1 MLDDFPVSHG
11 SEREDL
17 ILDIVKNQ
25 QDRLDFEWSS
35 LKIQNEEHVGM
46 FFVLSDALKI
56 DGIRINLTAHT
67 QQQIAD
73 SWGAMFLTAKLADLI
88 WHNAQVRLEPRPRSI
103 TSSTE
108 AMIKHSQDIDKQL
121 ENVDYEGK
129 LLSTVG
135 KYWIIDSKMAHSSRP
150 NQAINY
156 GWHFKGQSFQG
167 ISGGYNASLLKDP
180 ANGMYWKMIQTIG
193 THHSNSH
200 VDYSQICRLV
210 ARDCVI
216 DGQSMDLME
225 VLQDP
230 DLSKLVSHTG
240 VQPVLRQPGVPEPN
254 IIFVVP

>member
-1 MLDDFPVSHG
+1 MLDDFPASNG
-11 SEREDL
+11 SDREDL

-25 QDRLDFEWSS
+25 QDRLGFEWSS
-35 LKIQNEEHVGM
+35 LKLQNEEHVGM
-46 FFVLSDALKI
+46 FFVLNDALKI
-56 DGIRINLTAHT
+56 DGIRINLTAAT
-67 QQQIAD
+67 QQRIAD
-73 SWGAMFLTAKLADLI
+73 YWGAMLLTAKLADLI
-88 WHNAQVRLEPRPRSI
+88 WHNAQVRLHPCPRQI

-129 LLSTVG
+129 LISTVG
-135 KYWIIDSKMAHSSRP
+135 KHWIIDSKLATPKVP

-156 GWHFKGQSFQG
+156 GWHFKGHSFQG

-180 ANGMYWKMIQTIG
+180 QSGMYWKMIQTIG
-193 THHSNSH
+193 THHDSAH

-210 ARDCVI
+210 TRECII

-230 DLSKLVSHTG
+230 DLSNLVSHTG
-240 VQPVLRQPGVPEPN
+240 PQPVLRQPGVPEPN
-254 IIFVVP
+254 VIFVVP